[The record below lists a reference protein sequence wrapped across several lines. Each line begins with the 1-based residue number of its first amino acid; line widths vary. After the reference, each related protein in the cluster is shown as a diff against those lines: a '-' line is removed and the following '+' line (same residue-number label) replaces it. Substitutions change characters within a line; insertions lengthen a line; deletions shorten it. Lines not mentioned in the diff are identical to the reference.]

1 MKQKH
6 VLLTLAAV
14 FAAALPLTSQAAT
27 VPQKGTVKFTGS
39 VTAPTCKIDSGTGA
53 TRSGTDIAPIL
64 AVNMPAISMDKIVD
78 LGQVPLVRHPFQIKI
93 ECSSTSNVEAK
104 FTALPGS
111 NLDGKTTALANTASG
126 GKAKGVGVAIYK
138 GNTPQDLSTGFL
150 RPKAALKTSATIDLD
165 AVYVTT
171 NALRSNMTAGD
182 VQADLPFELSYD

>member
-6 VLLTLAAV
+6 ALLTLAAV
-14 FAAALPLTSQAAT
+14 FAAALPLTSQAAVT
-27 VPQKGTVKFTGS
+27 QKGTIKFTGS

-64 AVNMPAISMDKIVD
+64 TVNMPAISMDKLVD
-78 LGQVPLVRHPFQIKI
+78 LGQVPLVKKAFQIKI
-93 ECSSTSNVEAK
+93 ECSSASNVKAK

-111 NLDGKTTALANTASG
+111 KFDGKTTALANAIGG

-138 GNTPQDLSTGFL
+138 GNTPQDLSTGVF
-150 RPKAALKTSATIDLD
+150 RTGAALNGSETIDLD

-171 NALRSNMTAGD
+171 NTLRSSLTAGE